1 MFTTK
6 VVGYKKPLFKVIAH
20 KDFLFKTSFKQM
32 VLKYGVCSTRLP
44 SFRLWRKHNQA
55 VGTQKS
61 LYTLNQRMRYFNLC
75 KRLIMHKM
83 NL

>member
-6 VVGYKKPLFKVIAH
+6 VVGYKKLLFKVIAH

-32 VLKYGVCSTRLP
+32 VLK
-44 SFRLWRKHNQA
+44 
-55 VGTQKS
+55 S

-75 KRLIMHKM
+75 KTLIMHIYAYA
-83 NL
+83 